1 MELNLNKEVV
11 RGDLAFPP
19 EMRSRERIKIES
31 STEIRG
37 IEDIIESRHLGR
49 SLARKMG
56 FSQGSSTLIATVISE
71 LARNI
76 LLYAKQGKIALAVIR
91 KTGRKGLM
99 IVASDTGPGIENIQD
114 ALMSGYSSSGGL
126 GLGLSGVRQIVDE
139 FNIESR
145 FGEGTKVTVVLWSED
160 QGL

>member
-1 MELNLNKEVV
+1 MELNLDNEIVQA
-11 RGDLAFPP
+11 DHLFP
-19 EMRSRERIKIES
+19 RENRFRQRIKFDT
-31 STEIRG
+31 STEVNG
-37 IEDIIESRHLGR
+37 VEDIIESRHLGR
-49 SLARKMG
+49 LLAQKMG

-76 LLYAKQGKIALAVIR
+76 VLYARHGKIALAAVR
-91 KTGRKGLM
+91 EGGRRGLM

-139 FNIESR
+139 FDIESR
-145 FGEGTKVTVVLWSED
+145 LGEGTKVMVVLW
-160 QGL
+160 L